1 MITILSAPN
10 KFMAAHNF
18 IPYTISS
25 DNTSQPNFNFVIDVN
40 ETGGASNPLARLIYP
55 KQPSVNTLTFDVGS
69 VLKNYVRYDF
79 LNATEDPLIYANTNS
94 RVKYFCEFREL
105 YDVSGTPTLSGVLA
119 SNPTTP
125 SSTVYNVA
133 TNAVFDFEDYSPLA
147 YANCNVSG
155 FGFLN
160 ATLTEKEEINLDQYR
175 VLTFFDP
182 NRVVTAI
189 KVTAN
194 GIGPV
199 TMPIVLPTNEFLF
212 NINGN
217 IFNAA
222 EEQASANITTPSTI
236 IVQVLAGS
244 TVLGTKTYQSP
255 TSCSQ
260 YETVRL
266 HWLNKLGG
274 FEAYNFNK
282 SSKKSE
288 NINRKQF
295 KAPLQIGY
303 SKSERLKTNYNTTIE
318 DSIQV
323 NSDWISDELAEYFEQ
338 LMTSPVIYLERSA
351 TDLIAVNITNTN
363 YQTKKFM
370 DNRQM
375 FNISFDI
382 EYTYNRYRQ
391 TL

>member
-1 MITILSAPN
+1 
-10 KFMAAHNF
+10 MAAHNF

-69 VLKNYVRYDF
+69 VLKNYVSYDA
-79 LNATEDPLIYANTNS
+79 LNVSATVIAANTNS
-94 RVKYFCEFREL
+94 RVNYYCEFREL
-105 YDVSGTPTLSGVLA
+105 YDVSGIPTLSNVLV
-119 SNPTTP
+119 SDPTTP

-133 TNAVFDFEDYSPLA
+133 SNAVFDFEDYSALA

-160 ATLTEKEEINLDQYR
+160 ATLTENEEIDLDQYR
-175 VLTFFDP
+175 VLTFLDP
-182 NRVVTAI
+182 NRVVTNV

-194 GIGPV
+194 GIGPTTIPV
-199 TMPIVLPTNEFLF
+199 TLTSNNFLF
-212 NINGN
+212 NINAGK
-217 IFNAA
+217 FLFDTAGA
-222 EEQASANITTPSTI
+222 ITTPSTI
-236 IVQVLAGS
+236 VVQVLAGS

>member
-40 ETGGASNPLARLIYP
+40 ALGGTSNPLARLIYP

-69 VLKNYVRYDF
+69 VLKNYVSYDVLNVSASVIS
-79 LNATEDPLIYANTNS
+79 LNANS
-94 RVKYFCEFREL
+94 RIYYYCEFREL
-105 YDVSGTPTLSGVLA
+105 YDVSGTPTLSGVLV
-119 SNPTTP
+119 SDPTTP
-125 SSTVYNVA
+125 TASNAKIA
-133 TNAVFDFEDYSPLA
+133 TNAIFDFEDYGPLA

-155 FGFLN
+155 YGFLN
-160 ATLTEKEEINLDQYR
+160 ATLTKNEEIDLDQYR

-182 NRVVTAI
+182 NRVVTGI

-194 GIGPV
+194 GIGPTTIPV
-199 TMPIVLPTNEFLF
+199 SLSGNNYLF
-212 NINGN
+212 NINAGK
-217 IFNAA
+217 FLFDTAGP
-222 EEQASANITTPSTI
+222 ITTPSTI

-295 KAPLQIGY
+295 KSPLQIGY
-303 SKSERLKTNYNTTIE
+303 STSERLKTNYNTTIG